1 MHVQHTFLYS
11 LPLFCTTT
19 TRNFQK
25 LSDYNRLQ
33 VLRRKCHTCSC
44 SLSLLALIFTLVAA
58 SLYTDVVLFFFTFF
72 SKTSASLFSTSPTPN
87 PLRWQTVNPPRVFIF
102 YHVRSTDLRWPLAF
116 LIFSLPLQK
125 FHVVLQQNKLKCF
138 LCLLSLALAVALFLI
153 ELLWPVA

>member
-1 MHVQHTFLYS
+1 MLVQHTVLFS

-72 SKTSASLFSTSPTPN
+72 SKTSASSQGRERAS
-87 PLRWQTVNPPRVFIF
+87 IF
-102 YHVRSTDLRWPLAF
+102 YFPHPYPLARAVSKSPRGFYF
-116 LIFSLPLQK
+116 LLRAFDGPRRENRGCVKMLGGR
-125 FHVVLQQNKLKCF
+125 
-138 LCLLSLALAVALFLI
+138 
-153 ELLWPVA
+153 